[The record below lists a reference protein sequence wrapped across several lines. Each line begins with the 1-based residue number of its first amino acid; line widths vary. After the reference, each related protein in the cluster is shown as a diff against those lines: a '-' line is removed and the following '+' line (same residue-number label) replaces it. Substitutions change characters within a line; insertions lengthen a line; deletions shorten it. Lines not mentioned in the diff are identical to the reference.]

1 MTDDREMQLAAYFDD
16 CARDG
21 ELAEF
26 DAEETRR
33 LDVFFELWRIEAGD
47 RILEA
52 GCGTGRLTRLLAE
65 ATFPEG
71 RVLAMDIS
79 PEMVDQARARDLP
92 EHVTFLQG
100 SVLAVPS
107 DDGSFDKVLC
117 LNVFPHFSDRG
128 AALREFARVTR
139 DGGDLWINHFAS
151 REAINEFHH
160 GCDPSV
166 RDHLIPPDD
175 EVRALVEGAGFE
187 VVSHDDDDPGYR
199 LHAVRRPRGGP
210 AE

>member
-1 MTDDREMQLAAYFDD
+1 MTDDRESQLASYFDD

-21 ELAEF
+21 DLAEF
-26 DAEETRR
+26 DADERRR
-33 LDVFFELWRIEAGD
+33 LDAFLELWRIESGD

-52 GCGTGRLTRLLAE
+52 GCGTGRLTRVLSE
-65 ATFPEG
+65 AVGTEG

-79 PEMVDQARARDLP
+79 PEMVERARARGLP
-92 EHVTFLQG
+92 DRVDVVLG
-100 SVLAVPS
+100 SVLRVPS

-128 AALREFARVTR
+128 ATLREFARVLGV
-139 DGGDLWINHFAS
+139 GGDLWINHFAN
-151 REAINEFHH
+151 RDAINEFHH

-199 LHAVRRPRGGP
+199 LHAIRRPRG
-210 AE
+210 

>member
-1 MTDDREMQLAAYFDD
+1 MTDERERQLATYFDA

-21 ELAEF
+21 EMAEF
-26 DAEETRR
+26 DADEQRR
-33 LDVFFELWRIEAGD
+33 LDAFLELWRIEPGD
-47 RILEA
+47 RILEP
-52 GCGTGRLTRLLAE
+52 GCGTGRLTRILSE
-65 ATFPEG
+65 ATSPSG

-79 PEMVDQARARDLP
+79 PEMVEQARARDFP
-92 EHVTFLQG
+92 AHVTVLQG
-100 SVLAVPS
+100 SVAAVPS

-128 AALREFARVTR
+128 ATLCEFARVVR
-139 DGGDLWINHFAS
+139 DGGDLWINHFAN

-175 EVRALVEGAGFE
+175 EVRALVQEAGFD

-199 LHAVRRPRGGP
+199 LHAIRRPRG
-210 AE
+210 